1 MASFFDDEAEVGTT
15 DEEDEMEN
23 DSKSIKVSKI
33 GKKSQIVMCS
43 NVAYSAS
50 SFFSFSLYFIIEE

>member
-23 DSKSIKVSKI
+23 DSKSIKVSKF
-33 GKKSQIVMCS
+33 GKKG
-43 NVAYSAS
+43 
-50 SFFSFSLYFIIEE
+50 LPKTTTT

>member
-23 DSKSIKVSKI
+23 DSKSIKVSKF
-33 GKKSQIVMCS
+33 GKKVCQSRSCVIVHTRS
-43 NVAYSAS
+43 K
-50 SFFSFSLYFIIEE
+50 